1 LQWTQQLGETMG
13 YYIGN
18 SNIIDNYQQLAPG
31 KITNRASLPTGS
43 QGYLAYLADQN
54 DLVIG
59 GLSESQDPD
68 SNISWYKFVLA
79 PMDYKNEVLLAQGV
93 LGGGGASG
101 VDRNTMQQIIH
112 ATDLLIKLTQTLP
125 FTTAYGGAHST
136 KLVAYYHQGRDA
148 LDTTYNGY
156 GVYMHDWATYT
167 GVSSI
172 PSRPNCQGANI
183 NTLQPGPVTQN
194 TLGVV
199 LKSSASCYLT
209 FSSNTWTTGGY
220 DAPNGTGTGG
230 LATFT
235 QNYGYN
241 FQGNYGNLYR
251 LNWSS
256 RTWSDTGQTSHY
268 FGGAG
273 DSRILNSKWGKFYFT
288 ADDVIAYFESS
299 NTFALVATSPVNN
312 YDTSGFG
319 EQSTMMGQ
327 DWGYWLGF
335 SDTNNPNAVYYKNT
349 YYQHYA
355 TDTIVRMSHTDISYP
370 TVAGSVT
377 QGP

>member
-13 YYIGN
+13 YFLRN
-18 SNIIDNYQQLAPG
+18 QNIIDNYRNLAPG

-43 QGYLAYLADQN
+43 QGYLAYLSDQN

-59 GLSESQDPD
+59 GLSESQPPD
-68 SNISWYKFVLA
+68 INISWYKFILA
-79 PMDYKNEVLLAQGV
+79 PMDYKNEVLLTQGV

-112 ATDLLIKLTQTLP
+112 LTDVLVKLTQTLP

-148 LDTTYNGY
+148 LGTAYNGY

-172 PSRPNCQGANI
+172 PNRPNCQSANI
-183 NTLQPGPVTQN
+183 NTLQPGPVMQN
-194 TLGVV
+194 TFGVV
-199 LKSSASCYLT
+199 LKDSASCYLT
-209 FSSNTWTTGGY
+209 FSNNTWTTGGY
-220 DAPNGTGTGG
+220 NAPNGTGTGW
-230 LATFT
+230 ATFT
-235 QNYGYN
+235 GNYGYN
-241 FQGNYGNLYR
+241 YAGSGNLYR
-251 LNWSS
+251 LNFVSAAWSA
-256 RTWSDTGQTSHY
+256 TGVGGPPNG
-268 FGGAG
+268 GGAG
-273 DSRILNSKWGKFYFT
+273 KVLNTKWGKFYNGGAQIEKYTETTNAWSITYARNGTIYNFQ
-288 ADDVIAYFESS
+288 
-299 NTFALVATSPVNN
+299 
-312 YDTSGFG
+312 

-327 DWGYWLGF
+327 DWGYWLGY
-335 SDTNNPNAVYYKNT
+335 SIIDGGVATYLKET

-355 TDTIVRMSHTDISYP
+355 TDTITYMAYTNISYT